1 MADEDISQTLPGIFD
16 DFEQCVRNYAL
27 RRVSTTAGTYASPA
41 LFIVSP

>member
-27 RRVSTTAGTYASPA
+27 SRVSTTAGTYPCPV
-41 LFIVSP
+41 LFITSP